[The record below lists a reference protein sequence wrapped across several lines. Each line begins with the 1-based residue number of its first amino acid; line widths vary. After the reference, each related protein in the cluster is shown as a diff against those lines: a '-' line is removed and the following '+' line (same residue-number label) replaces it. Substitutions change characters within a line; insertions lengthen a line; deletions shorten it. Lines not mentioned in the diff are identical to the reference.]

1 MKVGDLIDVK
11 IWKTPSFRARFG
23 VGMIID
29 TKKDRHPMV
38 GNQWVDY
45 HTVFF
50 GKNGVTKYFCAEDL
64 APLGYWI
71 W

>member
-1 MKVGDLIDVK
+1 MKVGDLVDIK
-11 IWKTPSFRARFG
+11 IWKSLTFRTRFG

-29 TKKDRHPMV
+29 TKKDRHPIV
-38 GNQWVDY
+38 GSQWVDF

-50 GKNGVTKYFCAEDL
+50 GKIGVAKYFCAEDI

-71 W
+71 R